1 MLFILALI
9 GITDACLQSPL
20 SQPCTAGFLDENLNM
35 VEVLQATHG
44 SIPYKNCTATVNS
57 ITGDPPKFHC
67 SGSFESQDLNCAN
80 EMNAGP
86 LVYQF
91 KCEVNHLLL
100 CRRHDDFRTI
110 K

>member
-1 MLFILALI
+1 MLFLLALI
-9 GITDACLQSPL
+9 GIAEACHPSPL
-20 SQPCTAGFLDENLNM
+20 SQSCTTRFLDANLTM

-44 SIPYKNCTATVNS
+44 SIPYKNCIATVTS

-67 SGSFESQDLNCAN
+67 SGSFESHDLNYAN

-91 KCEVNHLLL
+91 KCEVNPVVLLNRVYL
-100 CRRHDDFRTI
+100 YLL
-110 K
+110 